1 MPAVSKAQQKFMGM
15 VHAAQKGEEPASPE
29 VAKAAASMDKGDA
42 KDFASTSHKGLPD
55 KKEESMNTLKEY
67 IRKLVREMNAT
78 GNVGGYATPFAF
90 GKKSNEKAKG
100 KKQADLTGYSVVD
113 EAKDLD
119 KQTLAKIFNVPKG
132 AQRVSAKKERYG
144 YTIKYD
150 DPDTGAQHT
159 AFLSNV
165 RIDQYLKGN
174 LKETISIKNT
184 SEEIY
189 KAIELVAEKIGLNI
203 KNVIK
208 GKIKIYT
215 DSNFTVY
222 DIPNQ
227 SINRFDIRLSNDE
240 SKIII
245 TMPDSADMSIKNT
258 VYENKL
264 TISENRWLELKNE
277 ETPTNAKIDK
287 GISNINKQ
295 LAEMEKFLNWYGRL
309 KQENG
314 VTNDQFWK
322 RTNRNIYSIKERL
335 IKLEQKIRKISE

>member
-1 MPAVSKAQQKFMGM
+1 MPAVSKAQQRFMGM
-15 VHAAQKGEEPASPE
+15 VHAAQQGEEPASPE

-55 KKEESMNTLKEY
+55 KKEENMNALKEY

-78 GNVGGYATPFAF
+78 GNVQGYQTPFAF

-100 KKQADLTGYSVVD
+100 KKQADLTGYTVVD
-113 EAKDLD
+113 EAKELD
-119 KQTLAKIFNVPKG
+119 KETLLKIHNVPKG
-132 AQRVSAKKERYG
+132 AKRPSVKKERHG
-144 YTIKYD
+144 YTIKYT
-150 DPDTGAQHT
+150 DPKTGGLVT
-159 AFLSNV
+159 GFLSNV
-165 RIDQYLKGN
+165 RIDQYLKGK
-174 LKETISIKNT
+174 LKE
-184 SEEIY
+184 
-189 KAIELVAEKIGLNI
+189 
-203 KNVIK
+203 
-208 GKIKIYT
+208 
-215 DSNFTVY
+215 
-222 DIPNQ
+222 
-227 SINRFDIRLSNDE
+227 
-240 SKIII
+240 
-245 TMPDSADMSIKNT
+245 
-258 VYENKL
+258 